1 MNDSAALHK
10 RAVFA
15 EDLEIGQVIPL
26 GSYSVTE
33 EEIVEFATQWDPQ
46 WFHVDK
52 EAAES
57 GVFGGLI
64 ASGLH
69 TLSICQKLV
78 VASLYDQWNVIA
90 GKTMRDVSFL
100 RPLRPGD
107 TLSGKVT
114 VDNVVFDNR
123 ARGLVTITAKLV
135 DADGNR
141 VLDVVTDA
149 TCTVARLADSELSV
163 NSAPHCLNCRTFSDV
178 ATQQYP
184 SLQSGVPHT

>member
-90 GKTMRDVSFL
+90 GKAMRDVSFL

-135 DADGNR
+135 DAHGNR

-149 TCTVARLADSELSV
+149 YL
-163 NSAPHCLNCRTFSDV
+163 HCRSTRG
-178 ATQQYP
+178 Q
-184 SLQSGVPHT
+184 